1 MWIVRLALDRP
12 YTFVVFAVLILLLG
26 LFAVQTTPTDI
37 FPKIDIPVVSIIWT
51 YQGLPTSEMEKRVTT
66 FSEFVLATVNDIRSI
81 ESQTL
86 NGVSTIKV
94 YFHPQVRIDAAMAQ
108 INSAVNG
115 IRFRMPPGINPPWI
129 LRFGADTVP
138 IIQLALSSRTLSEA
152 QLYDYGIFRV
162 RQQLSTVAGTLLP
175 APYGGKS
182 RQIMVDLDPEALI
195 GKGLSPIDVSN
206 AIGAQNV
213 TLPSGTIKVG
223 DRDYTVSTNSSPL
236 NVPALNDLPIRV
248 VNGATV
254 HIRDIG
260 NVRDGSVVQQNM
272 VRADGQPSVLLT
284 IMKTGSVSTLDIV
297 DEIKERILPI
307 TRAAA
312 PPGMVIKELFD
323 QSVFVRAS
331 IDGVLHEA
339 VIAAALT
346 GMMILLFLGSWR
358 STVIIAVSIPLSILS
373 SLAMLSAM
381 GHTMNVMTLGGLAL
395 AIGILVDDATVT
407 IENIHRHMGRKP
419 LREAVLDGA
428 AQIATPTFVAT
439 LTICIVFVSV
449 VFLTGPARYLFTP
462 MALAVVFAMIASYI
476 LSRTLVPV
484 MAAWLLRGEQHEV
497 SPETGLSEQQH
508 ASPNWFTRI
517 NQRFNEG
524 YIAVRTRYTALLQSF
539 LDRPRLAF
547 AITGVIV
554 ATAFIVL
561 PFVGRDF
568 FPTVD
573 AGQFR
578 LHVRAAPGTRI
589 ESTKMIFSRVE
600 AELRR
605 MIPEHEIELILDNIG
620 RPAESFNF
628 AFGDGATIGTFDGE
642 ILVALKEGE
651 HGPTAGYIREL
662 RRVLPQKFPEL
673 TFYFQPADIVSQI
686 LNFGLPAPIDIQ
698 VAGYD
703 PKNFDIATQI
713 NRKIAAI
720 PGVVDAHV
728 HQVMNG
734 PNIHL
739 QVDRTR
745 AAEFGLTQQDISN
758 SLFVSL
764 ASSAQVQPNFWLD
777 PKMGITYQVAA
788 QTPQYRIASVAALEN
803 TPVAVRNGGQPQ
815 LLSNLAT
822 ASHSIE
828 PVVANHRNV
837 QPVFDVY
844 ANVQNSDLGSV
855 AGRIEDVVSD
865 FRKQL
870 SPGSE
875 IVVRGQVE
883 SMQEAFTRLGIGLA
897 FAAILV
903 YLLMVVNFQSWT
915 DPFIIITA
923 LPGAFTGIVWALFL
937 TQTTFNVPSLMG
949 AIMSIGVATAN
960 SILLVTFA
968 TERLELGRT
977 ALQAAVDAGCTRLR
991 PIVMT
996 ALAMI
1001 IGMVPMALGLGEG
1014 GEQNA
1019 PLARAVIGGL
1029 TVATF
1034 ATLFFVP
1041 LMFSLLH
1048 GRTARITTNDNIRT
1062 EEL

>member
-1 MWIVRLALDRP
+1 MWIVRLALDKP
-12 YTFVVFAVLILLLG
+12 YTFIVLAVLILLLG
-26 LFAVQTTPTDI
+26 IFAVQTTPTDI

-51 YQGLPTSEMEKRVTT
+51 YTGLPTFDMEKRVTT

-86 NGVSTIKV
+86 NGVATIKV
-94 YFHPQVRIDAAMAQ
+94 YFHPQVRIDAAVAQ

-138 IIQLALSSRTLSEA
+138 IIQLSLSSNTLSEA
-152 QLYDYGIFRV
+152 ALYDYGIFRV

-182 RQIMVDLDPEALI
+182 RQIMVDIDPEALV

-206 AIGAQNV
+206 AINAQNV

-236 NVPALNDLPIRV
+236 VVDALNEMPV
-248 VNGATV
+248 KTVNGATV
-254 HIRDIG
+254 YIRDIG
-260 NVRDGSVVQQNM
+260 HVRDGAAVQQNV
-272 VRADGQPSVLLT
+272 VRADGESSVLLT
-284 IMKTGSVSTLDIV
+284 IMKTGSVSTLSIV
-297 DEIKERILPI
+297 DEIKQRILPV

-312 PPGMVIKELFD
+312 PPGMKIRELFD

-331 IDGVLHEA
+331 IKGVLREA
-339 VIAAALT
+339 VIAAGLT
-346 GMMILLFLGSWR
+346 GMLILLFLGSWR
-358 STVIIAVSIPLSILS
+358 STVIIAISIPLSILS
-373 SLAMLSAM
+373 SLAVLSFL

-449 VFLTGPARYLFTP
+449 VFLTGPAKYLFTP

-484 MAAWLLRGEQHEV
+484 MAAYLLRHEQHEV
-497 SPETGLSEQQH
+497 DPETGLSETTH
-508 ASPNWFTRI
+508 NASWFSRVNT
-517 NQRFNEG
+517 RFNDG
-524 YIAVRTRYTALLQSF
+524 YIAVRTRYTALLQRF
-539 LDRPRLAF
+539 LENRKLAF
-547 AITGVIV
+547 TLSGIAV
-554 ATAFIVL
+554 ATAIVML

-568 FPTVD
+568 FPQVD

-578 LHVRAAPGTRI
+578 LHVRGAAGTRL
-589 ESTKMIFSRVE
+589 ESTKVIFSQVE
-600 AELRR
+600 DELRKVV
-605 MIPEHEIELILDNIG
+605 PSNEIELILDNIG

-642 ILVALKEGE
+642 ILVALKEGK
-651 HGPTAGYIREL
+651 HGPTSEYIREL
-662 RRVLPQKFPEL
+662 RRELPRRFPDL

-686 LNFGLPAPIDIQ
+686 LNFGLPAPIDVQ

-703 PKNFDIATQI
+703 PKNYDIARNLQH
-713 NRKIAAI
+713 RIAAV
-720 PGVVDAHV
+720 PGVVDSHV

-734 PNIHL
+734 PDIHL
-739 QVDRTR
+739 DIDRTR
-745 AAEFGLTQQDISN
+745 ASEFGLTQLDVSN

-764 ASSAQVQPNFWLD
+764 ASSFQVAPNFWLD
-777 PKMGITYQVAA
+777 PRMGITYGVAA
-788 QTPQYRIASVAALEN
+788 QTPQYRIDSAALLAN
-803 TPVAVRNGGQPQ
+803 TPIAVRTGGQPQ
-815 LLSNLAT
+815 LLSNLASM
-822 ASHSIE
+822 SHNVQ

-855 AGRIEDVVSD
+855 AGKIEQIADE

-870 SPGSE
+870 APGSE
-875 IVVRGQVE
+875 IVLRGQVE
-883 SMQEAFTRLGIGLA
+883 SMQEAFSRLGVGLA

-937 TQTTFNVPSLMG
+937 TQTTFSVPSLMG

-968 TERLELGRT
+968 TERMELGRT

-991 PIVMT
+991 PICMT
-996 ALAMI
+996 AMAMI
-1001 IGMVPMALGLGEG
+1001 IGMLPMALGMGEG

-1041 LMFSLLH
+1041 LMFSVLH
-1048 GRTARITTNDNIRT
+1048 AAPKNS
-1062 EEL
+1062 EEETIS